1 VSKNNLKLPRL
12 LLGFDTETTG
22 LDVNSERAISYG
34 FIAYFDDQPIWSE
47 HFYVIPDRPIAE
59 AAMRVHGLSV
69 DAILQKK
76 GEEIVYDSV
85 AGGLSRAVTILRE
98 FNKFGASIVGANVVR
113 FDLAML
119 SKSYESVHARSLIDE
134 NLDVSKLSII
144 DVIEFDRLID
154 KDFSARPRRG
164 LEFLC
169 KHYGVEPGG
178 HHALGD
184 ARATIE
190 VLLKQTK
197 RANPNQLEFNV
208 TSVSP
213 EFYEW
218 SERIAALL
226 AS

>member
-1 VSKNNLKLPRL
+1 MSKNDLKLPRL

-34 FIAYFDDQPIWSE
+34 FIAYFDDAPIWSE
-47 HFYVIPDRPIAE
+47 HFYVVPDKPIAE
-59 AAMRVHGLSV
+59 PAMRVHGLSV
-69 DAILQKK
+69 ESILAKK
-76 GEEIVYDSV
+76 SDEIVYDTV
-85 AGGLSRAVTILRE
+85 AGGLARAVVILRE
-98 FNKFGASIVGANVVR
+98 FQNFGAAITGANVVR

-119 SKSYESVHARSLIDE
+119 LKSYESIHARSPIDE
-134 NLDVSKLSII
+134 GLDISSLPIL
-144 DVIEFDRLID
+144 DVIEIDRKID
-154 KDFSARPRRG
+154 TDFETRPRRG
-164 LEFLC
+164 LEYLC

-184 ARATIE
+184 ARATVE
-190 VLLKQTK
+190 VLLKQAK
-197 RANPNQLEFNV
+197 RSRPNQLEFNV

-218 SERIAALL
+218 SERITSLL

>member
-1 VSKNNLKLPRL
+1 VSNNNLKLPRL

-34 FIAYFDDQPIWSE
+34 FIAYFDGQPIWSE

-59 AAMRVHGLSV
+59 PAMRVHGLSIES
-69 DAILQKK
+69 ILLKK
-76 GEEIVYDSV
+76 NDEIVYESV
-85 AGGLSRAVTILRE
+85 SAGLARAVTILRE
-98 FNKFGASIVGANVVR
+98 FNNFGAAIVGANVVR

-119 SKSYESVHARSLIDE
+119 SKTFESINARNLIDE
-134 NLDVSKLSII
+134 DLDISKLSII
-144 DVIEFDRLID
+144 DVIEFDRTID

-169 KHYGVEPGG
+169 KHYGIEPGG

-197 RANPNQLEFNV
+197 RARPNQLEFNV

-218 SERIAALL
+218 SERISSLL

>member
-1 VSKNNLKLPRL
+1 VSKNELKISRL

-34 FIAYFDDQPIWSE
+34 FIAYFDNLPIWSE
-47 HFYVIPDRPIAE
+47 HFYVIPDKQIAE
-59 AAMRVHGLSV
+59 PAMKVHGLSIESII
-69 DAILQKK
+69 AKK
-76 GEEIVYDSV
+76 NEEVVYESV
-85 AGGLSRAVTILRE
+85 AAGLARAVLILRE
-98 FNKFGASIVGANVVR
+98 FHNFGAAIVGANVVR

-119 SKSYESVHARSLIDE
+119 SKTYESIHARNLLDE
-134 NLDVSKLSII
+134 GLDVSILSII
-144 DVIEFDRLID
+144 DVIEFDRSID
-154 KDFSARPRRG
+154 KDFAARPRRG
-164 LEFLC
+164 LEQLC

-178 HHALGD
+178 HHALAD
-184 ARATIE
+184 ARATVE

-197 RANPNQLEFNV
+197 RARPNQLEFNV

-218 SERIAALL
+218 SERITSLL

>member
-1 VSKNNLKLPRL
+1 MSKNDLKLPRL

-34 FIAYFDDQPIWSE
+34 FIAYYDNPPSWSE

-59 AAMRVHGLSV
+59 PAKRVHGLSV
-69 DAILQKK
+69 EAIIEKK
-76 GEEIVYDSV
+76 DKEIVYETV
-85 AGGLSRAVTILRE
+85 AGGLARAVTILRE
-98 FNKFGASIVGANVVR
+98 FQKLEAAVVGANVVR

-119 SKSYESVHARSLIDE
+119 SKTFESVNARNLLDE
-134 NLDVSKLSII
+134 GLDFAKLPII
-144 DVIEFDRLID
+144 DVIELDRSID
-154 KDFSARPRRG
+154 KDFVARPRRG

-169 KHYGVEPGG
+169 KHYGIEPGG

-184 ARATIE
+184 ARATVE
-190 VLLKQTK
+190 VLLKQNK
-197 RANPNQLEFNV
+197 RSRPDQLEFNV

-213 EFYEW
+213 EFHEL
-218 SERIAALL
+218 SERITSLL